1 MAENCPSCGAP
12 MNGDVCEYCGHKNE
26 QPQDEK
32 KSTINI
38 SISSTVT
45 NNSSS
50 ATTRV
55 VNNTNGIPNF
65 DVSKFVNSVIP
76 SGKSKTVTL
85 ILCIFLGYFGVHRF
99 YTGKIGTGIIYLF
112 TAGIFGIGWIVD
124 IITIAVGSYRD
135 GNNRPLV

>member
-26 QPQDEK
+26 QPQAKE

-76 SGKSKTVTL
+76 SGKSKMVTL

>member
-1 MAENCPSCGAP
+1 

-26 QPQDEK
+26 QPQDKK

-38 SISSTVT
+38 SINSTVT

-55 VNNTNGIPNF
+55 VNNTNRIPNF
-65 DVSKFVNSVIP
+65 NTANFINSFMP
-76 SGKSKTVTL
+76 AGKSKTVTL
-85 ILCIFLGYFGVHRF
+85 ILCIFLGYLGVHRF
-99 YTGKIGTGIIYLF
+99 YTGKIGTGILYLL
-112 TAGIFGIGWIVD
+112 TGGIFYIGWIVD
-124 IITIAVGSYRD
+124 IIKIATGSYRD

>member
-1 MAENCPSCGAP
+1 MT
-12 MNGDVCEYCGHKNE
+12 GDVCEYCGHKNE
-26 QPQDEK
+26 QPQDKK

-55 VNNTNGIPNF
+55 VNNTNGMPNF
-65 DVSKFVNSVIP
+65 DVSNFVNSVMP

-85 ILCIFLGYFGVHRF
+85 ILCIFLGYIGVHRF
-99 YTGKIGTGIIYLF
+99 YTGKIGTGILYLL
-112 TAGIFGIGWIVD
+112 TGGIFYIGWIVD
-124 IITIAVGSYRD
+124 IIKIATGSYRD

>member
-1 MAENCPSCGAP
+1 MSANTAVIKTSSPRIR
-12 MNGDVCEYCGHKNE
+12 KNR
-26 QPQDEK
+26 Q
-32 KSTINI
+32 
-38 SISSTVT
+38 SISSINSTVT

-55 VNNTNGIPNF
+55 VNNTNGMPNF

-76 SGKSKTVTL
+76 AGKSKTVTL

>member
-1 MAENCPSCGAP
+1 M
-12 MNGDVCEYCGHKNE
+12 VCEYCGHKNE
-26 QPQDEK
+26 QPQDKK

-65 DVSKFVNSVIP
+65 NTANFINSFMP
-76 SGKSKTVTL
+76 AGKSKTVTL
-85 ILCIFLGYFGVHRF
+85 ILCIFLGYLGVHRF
-99 YTGKIGTGIIYLF
+99 YTGKIGTGILYLL
-112 TAGIFGIGWIVD
+112 TGGIFYIGWIVD
-124 IITIAVGSYRD
+124 IIKIATGSYRD

>member
-26 QPQDEK
+26 QPKDK
-32 KSTINI
+32 KKATINI
-38 SISSTVT
+38 NISSTVT

-55 VNNTNGIPNF
+55 VNSTNGIPN
-65 DVSKFVNSVIP
+65 VNAATFITNAVP
-76 SGKSKTVTL
+76 AGKSKIVTL
-85 ILCIFLGYFGVHRF
+85 LLCIFLGYLGVHRF

-135 GNNRPLV
+135 SMNRPLV

>member
-1 MAENCPSCGAP
+1 M
-12 MNGDVCEYCGHKNE
+12 VCEYCGHKNE
-26 QPQDEK
+26 QPQDKK

-55 VNNTNGIPNF
+55 VNNTNGMPNF
-65 DVSKFVNSVIP
+65 DVSNFVNSVMP

-85 ILCIFLGYFGVHRF
+85 ILCIFLGYIGVHRF
-99 YTGKIGTGIIYLF
+99 YTGKIGTGILYLL
-112 TAGIFGIGWIVD
+112 TGGIFYIGWIVD
-124 IITIAVGSYRD
+124 IIKIATGSYRD